1 MKGNKEE
8 ENQFKKLENAVRK
21 VKTKMSHI
29 LLKKKRKT
37 QKNLNQRESLKLNL
51 ASPRTKKKK
60 PPKKQISLNSYF
72 ERNHFNNSSNMQ
84 INNLSINPD
93 DTLSKLNSSNNEII
107 KMDFREDNVG
117 KSDKEVKLSK
127 KSISVT
133 NKKY

>member
-29 LLKKKRKT
+29 LLKKKRIT

-51 ASPRTKKKK
+51 VSPRSKKKK

-127 KSISVT
+127 KSVSVT
-133 NKKY
+133 NKK